1 MRRGLLK
8 MCWTWAVVV
17 VALLAPAVA
26 DAQNAAQ
33 TLALQCDT
41 KTYVHRNIV
50 VLGFPCPAK
59 SDVSIVPTQQGA
71 EKIIQALEV
80 LYAQSPQSFA
90 VIEQLKQAGPVIV
103 IYDPS
108 YPPPGV
114 HLTTTQIALFLP
126 TFIDSFDKNNTGKQF
141 TVIVG
146 RDGIKWPLKE
156 LAAVLVHELMGHGK
170 QHLEDRIDTMRTL
183 DVECE
188 AWLHQELAHQDLKL
202 DKQSKDMVD
211 FRQQLEGIHCDDFI
225 RYMRKRTPDQAA
237 LWDVQNPD
245 VIKLLTVFDGY
256 IVEQRSKGM
265 IASAQAATERM
276 REEAIQKVART
287 GDPDELYDVGVMYMT
302 NIGQDP
308 DPKTAATWFR
318 KAAAQG
324 HANAQVELA
333 TLLENGTGIE
343 KNLPLAIKLYVK
355 AAKQN
360 NVHALY
366 ALGVLFETG
375 NGVEQDA
382 RKARVFFAKAGSGFD
397 TRPYATFGVLHRD
410 GLGFAQNH
418 KKAHELLLK
427 AARLGNGW
435 SQYALGELYDQGLG
449 VKEAPSIAV
458 KWWWQAAQQGVPGAQ
473 NDLANHL
480 LNGRGVKKDEKHAFK
495 LFHKAAQQGLG
506 AAQSN
511 LARLYRLGLGTQ
523 KDDKAAAHWFRKA
536 ADQDIASAQYELGRM
551 YETGKGIRRDSKQAM
566 AWYKKAAAQGYSRAK
581 MKLMLVKG

>member
-8 MCWTWAVVV
+8 MCWTWAVVA
-17 VALLAPAVA
+17 VALLTPAVA

-33 TLALQCDT
+33 ALALQCDT

-287 GDPDELYDVGVMYMT
+287 GNPDELYDVGVMYMT

-343 KNLPLAIKLYVK
+343 KNLPLAINSTL
-355 AAKQN
+355 
-360 NVHALY
+360 
-366 ALGVLFETG
+366 
-375 NGVEQDA
+375 
-382 RKARVFFAKAGSGFD
+382 
-397 TRPYATFGVLHRD
+397 RP
-410 GLGFAQNH
+410 
-418 KKAHELLLK
+418 
-427 AARLGNGW
+427 
-435 SQYALGELYDQGLG
+435 
-449 VKEAPSIAV
+449 PSKIMST
-458 KWWWQAAQQGVPGAQ
+458 PFTP
-473 NDLANHL
+473 LACFL
-480 LNGRGVKKDEKHAFK
+480 
-495 LFHKAAQQGLG
+495 
-506 AAQSN
+506 
-511 LARLYRLGLGTQ
+511 
-523 KDDKAAAHWFRKA
+523 
-536 ADQDIASAQYELGRM
+536 
-551 YETGKGIRRDSKQAM
+551 KQAM
-566 AWYKKAAAQGYSRAK
+566 ASNRTLAK
-581 MKLMLVKG
+581 PGRSSPKPVLGSTPVPTQRSAFCTAMDWGSHKTIKRPMSCCSKPHALAMGGANTH